1 MKKKRKSTLSAK
13 QLNAQIVTWR
23 KEDRETY
30 KQILMYA
37 EQQGVLLKNKTI
49 SMSQKNL
56 KKVQA
61 FAEQYKSQFGSYT
74 SYMKKKNKKYQ
85 DKIHKYTEKE
95 YQLDY
100 DKLSLKQ
107 KREIKQKLANEGY
120 IQPTLKKQ
128 IETDKEYSNLID
140 KLFENFPSTQAYE
153 EYRYTLDIPQ
163 DVAIKR
169 LQEEIEKNKIMPPIE
184 EYLNEN
190 KNYDTPFD

>member
-49 SMSQKNL
+49 SMSQQNL

-61 FAEQYKSQFGSYT
+61 FAEQYQHEFGSY
-74 SYMKKKNKKYQ
+74 SSFMAKKKKQYTNKVR
-85 DKIHKYTEKE
+85 KYTEQQ

-100 DKLSLKQ
+100 DKLSVAQ
-107 KREIKQKLANEGY
+107 KKEVRKELIKSGF
-120 IQPTLKKQ
+120 IQPSVKKQ
-128 IETDKEYSNLID
+128 ISSDAEYSELIG
-140 KLFENFPSTQAYE
+140 KLFDNFPSQQANE
-153 EYRYTLDIPQ
+153 EKHYTLELPQ
-163 DVAIKR
+163 DVAISR
-169 LQEEIEKNKIMPPIE
+169 LKEEIEKHKILPPVE
-184 EYLNEN
+184 EYLNEHQD
-190 KNYDTPFD
+190 YEPPF

>member
-23 KEDRETY
+23 KEDKDMY

-37 EQQGVLLKNKTI
+37 EQQGVLLKNNTI

-61 FAEQYKSQFGSYT
+61 FAEQYQHEFGSY
-74 SYMKKKNKKYQ
+74 SSFMAKKKKQYTNKVR
-85 DKIHKYTEKE
+85 KYTEQQ

-100 DKLSLKQ
+100 DKLSVAQ
-107 KREIKQKLANEGY
+107 KKEVRKELIKSGF
-120 IQPTLKKQ
+120 IQPSVKKQ
-128 IETDKEYSNLID
+128 ISSDAEYSELIG
-140 KLFENFPSTQAYE
+140 KLFDSFPSQQANE
-153 EYRYTLDIPQ
+153 EKHYTLELPQ

-169 LQEEIEKNKIMPPIE
+169 LKEEIEQHKILPPVE
-184 EYLNEN
+184 EYLNEHQD
-190 KNYDTPFD
+190 YEPPF